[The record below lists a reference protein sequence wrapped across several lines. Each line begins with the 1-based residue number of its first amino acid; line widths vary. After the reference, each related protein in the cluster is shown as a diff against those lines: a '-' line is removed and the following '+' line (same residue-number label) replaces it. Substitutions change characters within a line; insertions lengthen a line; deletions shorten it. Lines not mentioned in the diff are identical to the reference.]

1 MAYNPYNPY
10 MGNYYSQ
17 YNNAYQNFQQQPQ
30 PQMQRQQMPQAPVEM
45 PIQDIRFVTSE
56 EAKAYIVYP
65 NNKVLLIDR
74 QNNIAHLKTADNMG
88 QSSSKTYKF
97 QEVDAEGKA
106 LAKDCP
112 NPALDLK
119 DYVKKTDLQTMTDKI
134 YELETRLTK
143 LLNVKQI
150 IGGEG
155 DGKPTSGKTNS
166 VS

>member
-1 MAYNPYNPY
+1 

-17 YNNAYQNFQQQPQ
+17 YNNAYQNFQSQPQ
-30 PQMQRQQMPQAPVEM
+30 PQMQRQQMSQVPVEM

-74 QNNIAHLKTADNMG
+74 QNNIAHLKSADNMG

-97 QEVDAEGKA
+97 QEVDSEGKS

-134 YELETRLTK
+134 LELETRVTK
-143 LLNVKQI
+143 LFNVKQI
-150 IGGEG
+150 IGGES
-155 DGKPTSGKTNS
+155 DGKPTSGKANS

>member
-74 QNNIAHLKTADNMG
+74 QNNIAHLKSADNMG

-97 QEVDAEGKA
+97 EEVDGNGNA

-112 NPALDLK
+112 NPAFDIK
-119 DYVKKTDLQTMTDKI
+119 DYVKKEDIASMSEKI
-134 YELETRLTK
+134 SELETKVTK
-143 LLNVKQI
+143 LLNVKQVMREELN
-150 IGGEG
+150 GH
-155 DGKPTSGKTNS
+155 K
-166 VS
+166 